1 MSAVAEALR
10 GPRIARVLQF
20 LGVDPKRYWLL
31 MDLFDQLSERGEMLD
46 QLGRNG
52 VALKTAVWIYFAL
65 SCLMT
70 LLYIAVGVDE
80 TTYAS
85 NFLVFNAVVLLSVL
99 LPETSN
105 SLLNPAEGLVL
116 AHQPINGATYTAAKL
131 THLARIVFY
140 LALGLNAIPA
150 AAGLLVRGTNWSYPF
165 MHLLA
170 ALAAGL
176 FEALLC
182 CALFGWLMRFV
193 PVRLVKS
200 VGPAS
205 RHAAYD
211 WPGLAEESAEYG
223 GPRAPLRP
231 GGKSRPAPVWGWHS
245 PWALRRLRSY
255 SWVSGRFRLTT

>member
-1 MSAVAEALR
+1 
-10 GPRIARVLQF
+10 
-20 LGVDPKRYWLL
+20 
-31 MDLFDQLSERGEMLD
+31 
-46 QLGRNG
+46 
-52 VALKTAVWIYFAL
+52 
-65 SCLMT
+65 MT

-193 PVRLVKS
+193 PVRRLERR
-200 VGPAS
+200 AS
-205 RHAAYD
+205 
-211 WPGLAEESAEYG
+211 
-223 GPRAPLRP
+223 
-231 GGKSRPAPVWGWHS
+231 
-245 PWALRRLRSY
+245 
-255 SWVSGRFRLTT
+255 

>member
-150 AAGLLVRGTNWSYPF
+150 AAGLSGAWHELVVSIYASAGRSGGRIVRGLVMLRAVW
-165 MHLLA
+165 LA
-170 ALAAGL
+170 DALRARAP
-176 FEALLC
+176 A
-182 CALFGWLMRFV
+182 
-193 PVRLVKS
+193 KS

-223 GPRAPLRP
+223 GPRAPLGRAASRDRRP
-231 GGKSRPAPVWGWHS
+231 FGAGIRHGRCGGYDRTPGYPVAFG
-245 PWALRRLRSY
+245 
-255 SWVSGRFRLTT
+255 